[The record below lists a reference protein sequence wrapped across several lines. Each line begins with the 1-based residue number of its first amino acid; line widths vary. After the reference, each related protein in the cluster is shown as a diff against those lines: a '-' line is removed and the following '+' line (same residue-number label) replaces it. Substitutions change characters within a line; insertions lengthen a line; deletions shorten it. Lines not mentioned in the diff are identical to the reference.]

1 MIKTCEYK
9 IQPPKDALLCR
20 LIFFRR
26 SQGRGGSLWW
36 NDRSREGGAARVRW
50 ESFILAKGLV
60 FKPWL
65 YLRFFV
71 VVVFFF
77 SCQGGALCPAQ
88 GLQLLKRGAVVNTV
102 TVDEEWKNRGRFW
115 VQLRNEIFATRTWPQ
130 SRCLL
135 FANVLRTER
144 LKQGSLPLPDM
155 PP

>member
-1 MIKTCEYK
+1 MLYFV
-9 IQPPKDALLCR
+9 AWY
-20 LIFFRR
+20 FSAANFRR

-36 NDRSREGGAARVRW
+36 NDRSREGGAARGTVGVFHSCERP
-50 ESFILAKGLV
+50 V

-77 SCQGGALCPAQ
+77 FSCQEGALCPAQ
-88 GLQLLKRGAVVNTV
+88 SLQLLKRGAVVNTA

-115 VQLRNEIFATRTWPQ
+115 VQLRNEIFATRTWPR

-135 FANVLRTER
+135 FANVLRTQR

>member
-1 MIKTCEYK
+1 MLYFV
-9 IQPPKDALLCR
+9 AWY
-20 LIFFRR
+20 FSAANFRR
-26 SQGRGGSLWW
+26 SQRRGGSLWW
-36 NDRSREGGAARVRW
+36 NDRSREGGRRGVRRGVRW
-50 ESFILAKGLV
+50 ESFILAKGPV

-88 GLQLLKRGAVVNTV
+88 GLQLLKRGAVVNTA

>member
-1 MIKTCEYK
+1 MLYFVAWYFSAEN
-9 IQPPKDALLCR
+9 
-20 LIFFRR
+20 FRR

-36 NDRSREGGAARVRW
+36 NDRSREGGRRGVRW
-50 ESFILAKGLV
+50 ESFILAKGPV

-88 GLQLLKRGAVVNTV
+88 GLQLLKRGAVVNTA

>member
-1 MIKTCEYK
+1 MLYFV
-9 IQPPKDALLCR
+9 AWY
-20 LIFFRR
+20 FSAANFRQ

-36 NDRSREGGAARVRW
+36 NDRSREGGRRGYGGSL
-50 ESFILAKGLV
+50 SF
-60 FKPWL
+60 
-65 YLRFFV
+65 LRKDQSLSRGFICGFLLLLC
-71 VVVFFF
+71 FFF

-88 GLQLLKRGAVVNTV
+88 GLQLLKRGAVVNTA
-102 TVDEEWKNRGRFW
+102 TVDEEWKNRRRFW